1 MEPFVCDYSVLCS
14 TTLKPTLVPAKADD
28 EVLASA
34 LRSYHRELLTNNKK
48 ISARLKSDH
57 GIEMRYSS

>member
-1 MEPFVCDYSVLCS
+1 MTVFCAVGHNAENQYFAI
-14 TTLKPTLVPAKADD
+14 AKADD

-48 ISARLKSDH
+48 ISARLKNDH
-57 GIEMRYSS
+57 GIEMRYTRLF